1 MKYLFFVACLFLT
14 VSFETY
20 AQKYAYIDS
29 DFILSKLP
37 EYKTAKDRLDKLAD
51 QWTKDI
57 DEKYTVLNQKK
68 DLFNKEEVLL
78 PTEEKEKRQE
88 ELKKLENNTHIA
100 AAPFRHWPFCQ
111 TMNSL
116 ISDINTAGCGAV
128 DTGNH
133 VDEGRFATAGFAHDT
148 DKFTFVYFEIDA
160 HQCWKISSRG
170 VVCFDHIMN
179 VDEMRW
185 GVAVLADSALFLIF
199 LFTKSL

>member
-88 ELKKLENNTHIA
+88 ELKKLENDVMELQKKR
-100 AAPFRHWPFCQ
+100 FGVGGEYFQKRQ
-111 TMNSL
+111 EL
-116 ISDINTAGCGAV
+116 IKPIQDKVYDAMQKVASKRSYSMVFDKTNQSNLV
-128 DTGNH
+128 
-133 VDEGRFATAGFAHDT
+133 FA
-148 DKFTFVYFEIDA
+148 DKKLDMSQDVI
-160 HQCWKISSRG
+160 K
-170 VVCFDHIMN
+170 
-179 VDEMRW
+179 EM
-185 GVAVLADSALFLIF
+185 GI
-199 LFTKSL
+199 K